1 MATAQ
6 IDPTAGPP
14 SSTEPPALGTTQER
28 TFNQYLLK
36 PEVGALAGAAGVWIF
51 FALIAGD
58 RGFLNGRGT
67 ASYLEVASL
76 LGILAVFVSLL
87 MIGGEFDL
95 SIGSTIGACGMI
107 TSLLA
112 TEYEWNIWPAI
123 GVSLLAAIGIG
134 IVNGIVV
141 VKTGLPS
148 FIVTLSMLF
157 MIRGATIGITREVTG
172 RTQVGGVNEA
182 PGFGSAVSLFDNT
195 FTFSWAESV
204 IGRIPWLGD
213 WLTDRGYFAAQFAG
227 SIVWWLVLTVVAT
240 WILLRTS
247 FGNWITGVGGNLTA
261 ARNVGVPTSR
271 VKILLFIGTA
281 VSAWLVATIQVVS
294 FTGADVLR
302 GEFREFYA
310 IVAVVIGGT
319 LLTGGYGTAIGAA
332 LGALIFGMVQQG
344 IVYAGINADWFQFVL
359 GAMLLAAVL
368 LNRFVRIR
376 AVASR

>member
-1 MATAQ
+1 MATANLAPDVETTSSPAQ
-6 IDPTAGPP
+6 DPR
-14 SSTEPPALGTTQER
+14 SDER
-28 TFNQYLLK
+28 KQAINRILLR
-36 PEVGALAGAAGVWIF
+36 PEVGALAGAIGVWIF
-51 FALIAGD
+51 FAIIAGD
-58 RGFLNGRGT
+58 SGFLNGRGT

-76 LGILAVFVSLL
+76 LGILAVCAALL

-95 SIGSTIGACGMI
+95 SLGSTIGACGMI
-107 TSLLA
+107 TALLT
-112 TEYEWNIWPAI
+112 TEYDWNIWAAI
-123 GVSLLAAIGIG
+123 GVSLLASIAIG
-134 IVNGIVV
+134 IVNGVVV

-172 RTQVGGVNEA
+172 RTQVGSVDEA
-182 PGFGSAVSLFDNT
+182 SGFNSATKLFDNS
-195 FTFSWAESV
+195 FTFSWAES
-204 IGRIPWLGD
+204 ILGKIPWLGD
-213 WLTDRGYFAAQFAG
+213 QLTERGYFEAEFAI
-227 SIVWWLVLTVVAT
+227 SIIWWLAITAVAT

-247 FGNWITGVGGNLTA
+247 FGNWITGVGGNVQA

-271 VKILLFIGTA
+271 VKIVLFVSTA
-281 VSAWLVATIQVVS
+281 VAAWLVATIQVVT

-368 LNRFVRIR
+368 LNRFVRVR
-376 AVASR
+376 AVNSR

>member
-1 MATAQ
+1 MSAANAGSRMDQNAQ
-6 IDPTAGPP
+6 SASGNA
-14 SSTEPPALGTTQER
+14 SRWVQRL
-28 TFNQYLLK
+28 FLK
-36 PEVGALAGAAGVWIF
+36 PEMGALAGAIGVWIF
-51 FALIAGD
+51 FAIVAGD

-107 TSLLA
+107 VALLT
-112 TEYEWNIWPAI
+112 TEYNWNIWLAI
-123 GVSLLAAIGIG
+123 GASLLAAILIG

-157 MIRGATIGITREVTG
+157 MIRGLTIGMTREVTG
-172 RTQVGGVNEA
+172 RTQVGSVNQA
-182 PGFGSAVSLFDNT
+182 DGFESARRIFASSFNL
-195 FTFSWAESV
+195 SRLESV
-204 IGRIPWLGD
+204 LGWIPWLGD
-213 WLTDRGYFAAQFAG
+213 WLTERGYFAAQFSI
-227 SIVWWLVLTVVAT
+227 SIVWWLGLTALAT
-240 WILLRTS
+240 WLLLRTA
-247 FGNWITGVGGNLTA
+247 FGNWITGVGGNLQA
-261 ARNVGVPTSR
+261 ARNVGVPTMR

-281 VSAWLVATIQVVS
+281 VSAWLVATIQVVK

-344 IVYAGINADWFQFVL
+344 IVYAGINSDWFQFVL

-368 LNRFVRIR
+368 LNRFVRTR
-376 AVASR
+376 AVAAR